1 MGRERWALPLALIGG
16 ISRGMVG
23 ERVCVAI
30 NDPLI
35 PKEDALVSIQFQVDF
50 ILRGELSGGILRLGE
65 ELCLDERILNR

>member
-50 ILRGELSGGILRLGE
+50 ILRGELSGGDSTSGRRALS
-65 ELCLDERILNR
+65 